1 MRGKDESPKGRPRV
15 TIKDLAEDLG
25 MSVSTISRAFQKGSP
40 ISDRAREIVL
50 NRAEEMG
57 YKANPF
63 ARSLVGKKSRI
74 VGVLVSR
81 ISSTFYYEILNRI
94 AEYLREDNLT
104 LMLVAGEH
112 VHEVQE
118 GLNMLMAY
126 DPLAVLVISSYS
138 DADSIALSPTARNK
152 LLYFNRVPADSFSV
166 GVAYDNHLAGA
177 RMADYLAGLGHR
189 RLAYLSSGM
198 DSSTDHERHQ
208 GFSARCVETGLD
220 QPVLF
225 RTKGFT
231 YEGGMAAAAD
241 VVARLDDLDAVFC
254 AADILALGL
263 MDGMR
268 HNFHVS
274 VPENLSIAGCDD
286 IAMASWPSHSLTTL
300 RMPRDTIVRELIR
313 LFRAIIDDCRP
324 SPEIIRVS
332 PGDVV
337 VRNSTDRNMRR

>member
-126 DPLAVLVISSYS
+126 DPLAVLVFSSFS

-189 RLAYLSSGM
+189 RGWIPRPIM
-198 DSSTDHERHQ
+198 NGIRD
-208 GFSARCVETGLD
+208 SAR
-220 QPVLF
+220 
-225 RTKGFT
+225 
-231 YEGGMAAAAD
+231 
-241 VVARLDDLDAVFC
+241 VA
-254 AADILALGL
+254 
-263 MDGMR
+263 
-268 HNFHVS
+268 S
-274 VPENLSIAGCDD
+274 K
-286 IAMASWPSHSLTTL
+286 
-300 RMPRDTIVRELIR
+300 RDWT
-313 LFRAIIDDCRP
+313 
-324 SPEIIRVS
+324 SPCCSEPRVS
-332 PGDVV
+332 P
-337 VRNSTDRNMRR
+337 MRGEWQRRRMSWRGWTTLMPCSARRIFWRWG